1 MTKEIRHY
9 MDEADIGSG
18 EKNAGELET
27 ELEIGK
33 INPGRKLDQQAIKD
47 AEKREGLVD
56 EEHPFPPKGN

>member
-33 INPGRKLDQQAIKD
+33 INPAQNFDRQDSKD
-47 AEKREGLVD
+47 AEKRKGLVD
-56 EEHPFPPKGN
+56 EDHPFPPKGN